1 MRVRKPFLSALFVLA
16 ALHLSAAAGIDSSV
30 YLEDVRSLASE
41 RLQGR
46 ATGTPGL
53 EKAAEYIARQ
63 FRSMGLRPPAG
74 NDYYQAFRVTSD
86 ARLGKANRLEFSEG
100 AKRTSL
106 TVDQW
111 YRPMP
116 FSANGRASGELVFA
130 GYGITAP
137 EYGYDD
143 YAGIDARGR
152 IVLVLR
158 HEPQEFDEKSVFAGR
173 VYTNHSMTD
182 VKTANAAVHG
192 ALAVIFVNDMPTHP
206 VDSDVMERLL
216 QTIGPARSRILVMQ
230 VQTSVA
236 NQWLRPAGHSIEELV
251 LDIDKDLKPRSF
263 QVPAT
268 LRLDLEVSLRERQR
282 EVHNVLAYLPGE
294 TDELIV
300 VGAHYDHIGLG
311 YQFSMDSTKRGSV
324 HPGADDN
331 ASGTAGVIELAR
343 YFARQPKQRRGI
355 LFVTFAGEEYGLLGS
370 SFYVNHPP
378 LPLAKT
384 VAMINMDMIG
394 RMRDNKLYVG
404 GMHSGTGFQELVED
418 LNRAAGFDLA
428 DADAGGYGSSDQFSF
443 LPKKIP
449 VLFFFSGLHPDY
461 HTPGDTWDKIDAP
474 DAARLLDFVAGII
487 QRLTD
492 APSRPE
498 FVRR

>member
-1 MRVRKPFLSALFVLA
+1 
-16 ALHLSAAAGIDSSV
+16 
-30 YLEDVRSLASE
+30 
-41 RLQGR
+41 
-46 ATGTPGL
+46 
-53 EKAAEYIARQ
+53 
-63 FRSMGLRPPAG
+63 
-74 NDYYQAFRVTSD
+74 
-86 ARLGKANRLEFSEG
+86 
-100 AKRTSL
+100 
-106 TVDQW
+106 
-111 YRPMP
+111 
-116 FSANGRASGELVFA
+116 
-130 GYGITAP
+130 
-137 EYGYDD
+137 
-143 YAGIDARGR
+143 
-152 IVLVLR
+152 
-158 HEPQEFDEKSVFAGR
+158 
-173 VYTNHSMTD
+173 
-182 VKTANAAVHG
+182 
-192 ALAVIFVNDMPTHP
+192 
-206 VDSDVMERLL
+206 
-216 QTIGPARSRILVMQ
+216 MQ

-268 LRLDLEVSLRERQR
+268 LRLDLEVSVRERQR

-343 YFARQPKQRRGI
+343 HFARQPKQRRGI

-370 SFYVNHPP
+370 NYYVNHPP

-404 GMHSGTGFQELVED
+404 GMHSGKGFQELVED

-474 DAARLLDFVAGII
+474 DAARLLDLVAGII
-487 QRLTD
+487 ERLAD

-498 FVRR
+498 FRRR